1 MADVAFTDG
10 SAQCYLIYA
19 NARSGST
26 LLSRALSDT
35 GIAGHPGEYFLT
47 GPPEAFPPGTTH
59 WEDSPLARR
68 HGVIEREQFLRLVYQ
83 VGSTPNGVFGAKIMW
98 NYVGWAMENLRE
110 LPRFSRMTIEQIF
123 EAMFPGLRVVHL
135 IRRDRLRQAISW
147 LRAAEDGVWVGSE
160 TEPARPVRKP
170 RFQYGVIVRMMGLI
184 AEGEKAWLD
193 LYEKLG
199 VEPLEV
205 AYEDFTTSDGYEQTV
220 RRVLRHLDLDDAFE
234 IPCPRTDRQS
244 DSKNDEWVDRF
255 LNERSLRGHE
265 QIT

>member
-1 MADVAFTDG
+1 VPR
-10 SAQCYLIYA
+10 CYLICA
-19 NARSGST
+19 NARCGST

-35 GIAGHPGEYFLT
+35 GIAGHPDEYFLT
-47 GPPEAFPPGTTH
+47 GPPEAFPSGSTF
-59 WEDSPLARR
+59 WEDSPLARQ
-68 HGVIEREQFLRLVYQ
+68 HGVDEREEFLRLVYR

-98 NYVGWAMENLRE
+98 NYVGWAMENFRE
-110 LPRFSRMTIEQIF
+110 MARFSRASVEEIF

-147 LRAAEDGVWVGSE
+147 LRAAEDGVWVVSE
-160 TEPARPVRKP
+160 NEPARPVRKP
-170 RFQYGVIVRMMGLI
+170 RFQYGVIVGMMDLI

-220 RRVLRHLDLDDAFE
+220 RRVLRHLDLHDTIE

-244 DSKNDEWVDRF
+244 DSTNDEWVDRF
-255 LNERSLRGHE
+255 LNQQSLRDLE
-265 QIT
+265 KAT